1 MRLTYNYSYIK
12 FETNIMK
19 FVDEVEIEVRAGKGG
34 TGIASFRREK
44 YIEYGGPDGG
54 DGGEGGSIYLR
65 ATKGLNTLADFRTK
79 KIFVAQSGGSGMGK
93 NKTGRKGDDLEIL
106 VPLGTM
112 IRNIENNVFISELMQ
127 DQERLLVAQGGR
139 YGLGNVRFK
148 SSTNR
153 APRKCTK
160 GELGEELHLKLEL
173 RLLAD
178 AGFLGKPNAGKS
190 SLLRA
195 MTKAKPKVANYPFT
209 TLNPSLGVVDIGFGE
224 SYVVADIPGL
234 IEGAAE
240 GIGLGTQ
247 FLKHLS
253 RTNILLHV
261 VDVQNIKDN
270 KVNQDLSEINS
281 ELHKFDKDLSDK
293 KQYIIFNKIDL
304 ISCENI
310 DNLKKEIFKEYDKD
324 DVFFTS
330 TVNNDG
336 IEQLKKYIL
345 QKIKELKQ

>member
-1 MRLTYNYSYIK
+1 
-12 FETNIMK
+12 MK
-19 FVDEVEIEVRAGKGG
+19 FVDEVDIEIKAGKGG
-34 TGIASFRREK
+34 NGIASFRREK

-54 DGGEGGSIYLR
+54 DGGDGGSIYLKG
-65 ATKGLNTLADFRTK
+65 TKNLNTLADFRTK
-79 KIFVAQSGGSGMGK
+79 KKFDAKSGESGMSK
-93 NKTGRKGDDLEIL
+93 NKTGKKGDDLDIL
-106 VPLGTM
+106 VPLGT
-112 IRNIENNVFISELMQ
+112 IVLNADNGVLISELIKH
-127 DQERLLVAQGGR
+127 DERLLVAKGGKH
-139 YGLGNVRFK
+139 GFGNLRFK

-153 APRKCTK
+153 SPRKATK
-160 GELGEELHLKLEL
+160 GSDGEELGLKLEL
-173 RLLAD
+173 KLLAD

-209 TLNPSLGVVDIGFGE
+209 TLNPSLGVVDIGYGE
-224 SYVVADIPGL
+224 SYVIADIPGL

-261 VDVQNIKDN
+261 VDIQNIEDN
-270 KVNQDLSEINS
+270 KVNDDLAEINL
-281 ELHKFDKDLSDK
+281 ELKKFDENLSRK

-304 ISCENI
+304 VSDENLNI
-310 DNLKKEIFKEYDKD
+310 IKKEIYKTYEKE

-330 TVNNDG
+330 TVNNNG
-336 IEQLKKYIL
+336 VEELKKYIYN
-345 QKIKELKQ
+345 ELEQLNAN